1 MILEAELVVTNNTF
15 LRQYESEIDSN
26 LVAIEYSIQAKNIY
40 LSKLKFPDSDSIEKL
55 EEAKNQF
62 IYTVLKEIKDSDL
75 YRVVPTSKEII
86 KFFRK
91 NRQFKSLLPAGIR
104 I

>member
-26 LVAIEYSIQAKNIY
+26 LIALEYSIQEKNIF
-40 LSKLKFPDSDSIEKL
+40 LSKLKFPDDESNDEL
-55 EEAKNQF
+55 ENVKNQF
-62 IYTVLKEIKDSDL
+62 IFTVLKEIKDSDS
-75 YRVVPTSKEII
+75 YRVVPTSKDII
-86 KFFRK
+86 KFFRRH
-91 NRQFKSLLPAGIR
+91 RQFKSLLPAGIR